1 MTVKRGGGGRIA
13 VLAGIGLAAI
23 GACVLLLASQAPSN
37 GHRAAHGCSWRAI
50 PAGSAGARWPACRRP
65 YSADSPFNQ
74 RLGGS
79 PRLAAYSSPTVAGV
93 FGSGSVTPVVVG
105 DLARDG
111 GVAIYRSRPRDPL
124 YTLHCTK
131 HWGRCEIEG
140 ARVRIPAAARP
151 AGVWPDPGDV
161 SDGHMTVVDPRSM
174 QEYDLWNVKSKPF
187 RGGRLDFAWGGRTRI
202 DGRGLGSAAVA
213 SGRAGLAGVIR
224 ARELVSGRIDHA
236 LSMVVPCTAG
246 RVYPADG
253 RGLSCASLG
262 LPAKE
267 APAMGARLQ
276 LAMSDAEIAAL
287 QLPRWQRGILRALS
301 RYGAFVSDTNGQSHA
316 GFEYESPADYAS
328 FGDTDP
334 RIALAKRLGVQ
345 PKDFNG
351 NGQLEYWLPFSAA
364 IDWGRMR
371 VIAPCVS
378 RGTCD

>member
-1 MTVKRGGGGRIA
+1 
-13 VLAGIGLAAI
+13 
-23 GACVLLLASQAPSN
+23 
-37 GHRAAHGCSWRAI
+37 
-50 PAGSAGARWPACRRP
+50 
-65 YSADSPFNQ
+65 
-74 RLGGS
+74 
-79 PRLAAYSSPTVAGV
+79 
-93 FGSGSVTPVVVG
+93 VVG
-105 DLARDG
+105 DPARDG
-111 GVAIYRSRPRDPL
+111 GVAIYRSRPHDPL

-161 SDGHMTVVDPRSM
+161 SDGHMTVVDPRSTL
-174 QEYDLWNVKSKPF
+174 EYDLWNVRSKPLH
-187 RGGRLDFAWGGRTRI
+187 GGRLDFAWGGRTRI

-224 ARELVSGRIDHA
+224 AQELVSGRINHA
-236 LSMVVPCTAG
+236 LSMVVPCTVG
-246 RVYPADG
+246 RVYPANG

-262 LPAKE
+262 LPAKG

-287 QLPRWQRGILRALS
+287 QLPPWQRGILRALS

-328 FGDTDP
+328 FGDSDP
-334 RIALAKRLGVQ
+334 RFALAMQLGVQ
-345 PKDFNG
+345 PVDFNG

-371 VIAPCVS
+371 VVAPCVS
-378 RGTCD
+378 RKVCG